1 MTDQLSTAPT
11 VAVIGDNPTRL
22 WGISMTERTRRIA
35 RAAKLG
41 WAEPG
46 VDGAAPAAPVVLV
59 NPAFAFDPGWL
70 RHVAAHPGLALTK
83 GGVPVLAH
91 ATSDA
96 TAAAVAGAMQDG
108 TVLDAPGLETV
119 AYESGPTLENEE
131 LRKRE
136 VPFLDRLEPATVRS
150 LERAS
155 YAGAYKGVTD
165 LLTKYLWPE
174 WALVLTRLAA
184 RIGMTPNMV
193 TSVGAILCVI
203 ATICF
208 FRGWYWTG
216 LGLGLVFMVL
226 DTVDGKLARCTITS
240 SWWGN
245 IFDHGIDLIH
255 PPIWWYAWGV
265 GLGAV
270 GLALTDTMFWTVMAV
285 MLAGYVLQRL
295 IEGAFIQQFGMH
307 IHVWRKFDSDFRLV
321 TARRNPNMVILFAS
335 LLFGRPDVGLIAV
348 AVWTMLSLVVHLV
361 QLVQAFI
368 ARARG
373 QKLVSWLA
381 TDASAST

>member
-1 MTDQLSTAPT
+1 MTDNTDIRPVVS
-11 VAVIGDNPTRL
+11 VIGQNPTRV
-22 WGISMTERTRRIA
+22 WGITATERTRRIA
-35 RAAKLG
+35 RAAQLR
-41 WAEPG
+41 WQDDDVP
-46 VDGAAPAAPVVLV
+46 AAPALLV

-70 RHVAAHPGLALTK
+70 RHIAAHPGMALTS
-83 GGVPVLAH
+83 GGVPVIVH
-91 ATSDA
+91 ATTDA
-96 TAAAVAGAMQDG
+96 QAHRVAEAMRSGTA
-108 TVLDAPGLETV
+108 LDAPGLDV
-119 AYESGPTLENEE
+119 IAYESGPTLENKE

-136 VPFLDRLEPATVRS
+136 IPFLDRLEPATVPA

-174 WALVLTRLAA
+174 WALVLTRIAA

-208 FRGWYWTG
+208 FKGYYWTG
-216 LGLGLVFMVL
+216 LGLGLIFMVL

-255 PPIWWYAWGV
+255 PPIWWYAWGI

-270 GLALTDTMFWTVMAV
+270 GLALPNDVFWAIMAV
-285 MLAGYVLQRL
+285 MIAGYVVQRI
-295 IEGAFIQQFGMH
+295 IEGVFIKAFGMH
-307 IHVWRKFDSDFRLV
+307 IHVWRKFDSDFRLI
-321 TARRNPNMVILFAS
+321 TARRNPNMVILFVS
-335 LLFGRPDVGLIAV
+335 LIFGRPDIGLIAV
-348 AVWTMLSLVVHLV
+348 AVWTVLSLLVHMA
-361 QLVQAFI
+361 QLIQAYA

-373 QKLVSWLA
+373 DRLVSWLA
-381 TDASAST
+381 G

>member
-1 MTDQLSTAPT
+1 MTSETSPAPT
-11 VAVIGDNPTRL
+11 VAVIGGNPTRL
-22 WGISMTERTRRIA
+22 WGISNSERTRRIA
-35 RAAKLG
+35 RAAKLDWWQEAG
-41 WAEPG
+41 G
-46 VDGAAPAAPVVLV
+46 VPAAPALLV

-70 RHVAAHPGLALTK
+70 RHVAAHPGMALTS
-83 GGVPVLAH
+83 GGVPVLVH
-91 ATSDA
+91 AVSDEQVA
-96 TAAAVAGAMQDG
+96 SVAGAMGAQ
-108 TVLDAPGLETV
+108 TVLAAAELDV
-119 AYESGPTLENEE
+119 IAYESGPTLENKE

-136 VPFLDRLEPATVRS
+136 VPFLDRLEPGTVRS

-174 WALVLTRLAA
+174 WALVLTRIAA

-208 FRGWYWTG
+208 FKGYYWTG
-216 LGLGLVFMVL
+216 LGLGLIFMIL

-265 GLGAV
+265 GLGTV
-270 GLALTDTMFWTVMAV
+270 GLALSDSLFWAIMGV
-285 MLAGYVLQRL
+285 MLVGYIVQRL
-295 IEGAFIQQFGMH
+295 IEGAFIQAFGMH
-307 IHVWRKFDSDFRLV
+307 IHVWRKFDSDFRLI
-321 TARRNPNMVILFAS
+321 TARRNPNMVILFVA
-335 LLFGRPDVGLIAV
+335 LIFGRPDIGLIAL
-348 AVWTMLSLVVHLV
+348 AVWTVVSLLVHMV
-361 QLVQAFI
+361 QLIQAYT
-368 ARARG
+368 ARSRG
-373 QKLVSWLA
+373 ATLTSWLSGEA
-381 TDASAST
+381 PVSA